1 MVNFKLTI
9 DFKAL
14 ANNIMAALVFCPL
27 DTHVNKSKENLEIL
41 NYFILDEK
49 NKIFQVISVYVPEK
63 SMHVWWLYTECVTTE
78 REMFLHEIVTNC
90 IRAVLL

>member
-27 DTHVNKSKENLEIL
+27 DTHVNKSKENLEIF
-41 NYFILDEK
+41 NYYILDEK
-49 NKIFQVISVYVPEK
+49 NKIFQVISVFLK
-63 SMHVWWLYTECVTTE
+63 NLC
-78 REMFLHEIVTNC
+78 MFDDFIQN
-90 IRAVLL
+90 VLLLKDVST